1 MSRGPDKRR
10 QTKQYPTKKT
20 NLYPPMKNKSFLAA
34 SGAFF
39 LMIVPGLGAV
49 IHNESINGD
58 LSGIFGTPTPLNLI
72 AGANT
77 IIAQMGN
84 NGGTGATLA
93 GRDADYFTVT
103 LEPSETLVSITVDS
117 FTFGPN
123 NPGVSFAGYI
133 AAAAFAGQQGADID
147 GSAFL
152 NATSGNILDDFTGGS
167 APLGQGTYSFWF
179 QETSNNTVNY
189 QLTFNVVPEPSSA
202 LLGACGICLCLA
214 SRRRESNRMQLRTRM
229 VRN

>member
-1 MSRGPDKRR
+1 
-10 QTKQYPTKKT
+10 
-20 NLYPPMKNKSFLAA
+20 MKYRPLLAA
-34 SGAFF
+34 SSAFF
-39 LMIVPGLGAV
+39 LMIVPSLGVV
-49 IHNESINGD
+49 IHNESIHGD
-58 LSGIFGTPTPLNLI
+58 LSGTFGTPTPLNLTLGENI
-72 AGANT
+72 

-103 LEPSETLVSITVDS
+103 LDPSETLVSITVDS

-133 AAAAFAGQQGADID
+133 AAAAFAGQEGGDID
-147 GSAFL
+147 GSAFF
-152 NATSGNILDDFTGGS
+152 NAASGNILDDFTDGS

-179 QETSNNTVNY
+179 QETSNNVVNY

-202 LLGACGICLCLA
+202 LLTAGGICLCLA
-214 SRRRESNRMQLRTRM
+214 SRRKK
-229 VRN
+229 